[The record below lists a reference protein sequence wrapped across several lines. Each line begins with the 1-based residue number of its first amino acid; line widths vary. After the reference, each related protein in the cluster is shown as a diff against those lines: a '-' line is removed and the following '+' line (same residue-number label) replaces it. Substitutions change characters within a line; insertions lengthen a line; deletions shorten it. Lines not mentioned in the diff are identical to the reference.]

1 MYHIHL
7 SSSRD
12 LFGLSHLNSSPPLY
26 FRETLSM
33 QRVNSMLVVDHN
45 PCCIAKYEGDPYL
58 QQKLYIDAFELF
70 WETLTKIFPD
80 VGPNFLVH
88 KEETLQNIP

>member
-58 QQKLYIDAFELF
+58 
-70 WETLTKIFPD
+70 
-80 VGPNFLVH
+80 G
-88 KEETLQNIP
+88 QNP